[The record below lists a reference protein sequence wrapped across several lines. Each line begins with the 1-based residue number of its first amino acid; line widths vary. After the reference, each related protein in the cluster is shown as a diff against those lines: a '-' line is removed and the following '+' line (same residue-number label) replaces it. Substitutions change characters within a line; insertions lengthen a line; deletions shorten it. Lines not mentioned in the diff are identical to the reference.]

1 MGLKLHILVF
11 KQGVCKMDKF
21 NFEDLLNK
29 FNTDQN
35 QSPLLRLANDWTKIS
50 DSAAAL
56 AVRCGKLLEDVH
68 GSN

>member
-1 MGLKLHILVF
+1 MP
-11 KQGVCKMDKF
+11 DF
-21 NFEDLLNK
+21 NFEDILNK

>member
-1 MGLKLHILVF
+1 MP
-11 KQGVCKMDKF
+11 DF
-21 NFEDLLNK
+21 NFEDILNK

-56 AVRCGKLLEDVH
+56 AVRCEKLLEVE
-68 GSN
+68 NA

>member
-1 MGLKLHILVF
+1 MP
-11 KQGVCKMDKF
+11 DF

-35 QSPLLRLANDWTKIS
+35 HSPLLRLANGWTKIS

-56 AVRCGKLLEDVH
+56 AVRYGKLLEDVH

>member
-1 MGLKLHILVF
+1 MP
-11 KQGVCKMDKF
+11 DF

-50 DSAAAL
+50 DSTAAL
-56 AVRCGKLLEDVH
+56 AVRCGKLLEVE
-68 GSN
+68 NA